1 LLQNMQR
8 MKAFIHQQVN
18 WPNFTW
24 KNDEIVN
31 LLSEARNL
39 QGRLIGK
46 MESLGFD
53 LRNEA
58 LLDTLTLDVL
68 KSSEIE
74 GEYLNP
80 DQVRSSIARRL
91 GMEIAGSVESDR
103 NVDGVVE
110 MMLDATQN
118 CFKPLTA
125 ERLFDWHA
133 ALFPTGRSGMYK
145 ITVADWRK
153 DTTGPMQ
160 VVSGALGK
168 EKVHFQAPDSI
179 LVEKEMN
186 QFLDWFNNNS
196 KIDLV
201 IKAAIAHL
209 WFVTIHPFEDGNG
222 RITRALTDMLLAQS
236 DKSNQRFYS
245 MSAQIRIERKEYYE
259 ILEKTQKGN
268 LDITEWIQWFLN
280 CLINALKSTDSLLIR
295 VLFKADFWTKHAGV
309 LINERQKKLLNK
321 LLDGFDGKLT
331 SSKWA
336 KIAKCSK
343 DTAIRDINDLIDK
356 NILQK
361 EAAGGR
367 STNYELKI
375 PVPLFPVPLFLCSS
389 VLLFF
394 ILPLYPVLP
403 LGQLKIGIPETKQ
416 PLQSFR
422 KDQVAFPGFKVV
434 AYLNRPFWVGHGA
447 AKLLQV
453 SGMG

>member
-1 LLQNMQR
+1 
-8 MKAFIHQQVN
+8 MKAFIYQKDN

-24 KNDEIVN
+24 KAEHIVN
-31 LLSEARNL
+31 LLSEARHL

-46 MESLGFD
+46 MELLGFD

-74 GEYLNP
+74 GAILNP

-91 GMEIAGSVESDR
+91 GMEIAGSVDSDR

-110 MMLDATQN
+110 MLLDATQN
-118 CFKPLTA
+118 CFIPLTA
-125 ERLFDWHA
+125 GRLFNWHA

-145 ITVADWRK
+145 ITVADGRK

-160 VVSGALGK
+160 VVSGAMGK
-168 EKVHFQAPDSI
+168 EKVHFQAPDSE
-179 LVEKEMN
+179 LVENEMFL
-186 QFLDWFNNNS
+186 FLDWFNNYD

-222 RITRALTDMLLAQS
+222 RITRALSDMILARA

-245 MSAQIRIERKEYYE
+245 MSAQIRNERKGYYD

-268 LDITEWIQWFLN
+268 LDITEWITWFLQ
-280 CLINALKSTDSLLIR
+280 CLINALRSTDSILR
-295 VLFKADFWTKHAGV
+295 QVLFKADFWNKHSKTI
-309 LINERQKKLLNK
+309 INERQRKLINK
-321 LLDGFDGKLT
+321 LLDEFDGKLT

-343 DTAIRDINDLIDK
+343 DTAIRDINDLINK
-356 NILQK
+356 NILRK

-367 STNYELKI
+367 STHYELMK
-375 PVPLFPVPLFLCSS
+375 
-389 VLLFF
+389 
-394 ILPLYPVLP
+394 
-403 LGQLKIGIPETKQ
+403 
-416 PLQSFR
+416 
-422 KDQVAFPGFKVV
+422 
-434 AYLNRPFWVGHGA
+434 
-447 AKLLQV
+447 
-453 SGMG
+453 

>member
-1 LLQNMQR
+1 
-8 MKAFIHQQVN
+8 MKVFIHQLDN

-24 KNDEIVN
+24 RNDDLLN

-39 QGRLIGK
+39 QGRLMGK

-103 NVDGVVE
+103 NIDGVVE
-110 MMLDATQN
+110 MMLDANQN

-125 ERLFDWHA
+125 DRLIDWHA

-160 VVSGALGK
+160 VVSGAMGK
-168 EKVHFQAPDSI
+168 EKVHFQAPDSVLI
-179 LVEKEMN
+179 EKEMN
-186 QFLDWFNNNS
+186 LFLDWFNNNLET
-196 KIDLV
+196 DLV
-201 IKAAIAHL
+201 LKAAIAHL

-245 MSAQIRIERKEYYE
+245 LSAQIRIERKEYYE
-259 ILEKTQKGN
+259 ILEKTQKGK
-268 LDITEWIQWFLN
+268 LDISEWIKWFLN
-280 CLINALKSTDSLLIR
+280 CLINSLKSTDFLLVS
-295 VLFKADFWTKHAGV
+295 VLNKADFWTKQSKT

-356 NILQK
+356 DILQK
-361 EAAGGR
+361 ESAGGR
-367 STNYELKI
+367 STNYELK
-375 PVPLFPVPLFLCSS
+375 
-389 VLLFF
+389 
-394 ILPLYPVLP
+394 
-403 LGQLKIGIPETKQ
+403 
-416 PLQSFR
+416 
-422 KDQVAFPGFKVV
+422 
-434 AYLNRPFWVGHGA
+434 
-447 AKLLQV
+447 
-453 SGMG
+453 

>member
-1 LLQNMQR
+1 
-8 MKAFIHQQVN
+8 MKAFIHQKEN
-18 WPNFTW
+18 WPELTW
-24 KNDEIVN
+24 NSNVFLG

-46 MESLGFD
+46 METLGFD

-74 GEYLNP
+74 GEFLNP

-91 GMEIAGSVESDR
+91 GMEIAGAVESDR

-110 MMLDATQN
+110 MMLDATQK
-118 CFKPLTA
+118 CFEPLTA
-125 ERLFDWHA
+125 GRLFDWHA

-160 VVSGALGK
+160 VVSGAMGK
-168 EKVHFQAPDSI
+168 EKVHFQAPDSE
-179 LVEKEMN
+179 LPEKEMTR
-186 QFLDWFNNNS
+186 FIDWFNKS
-196 KIDLV
+196 EIDLV

-222 RITRALTDMLLAQS
+222 RITRALTDMLLARS

-245 MSAQIRIERKEYYE
+245 MSAQIRIERKQYYE
-259 ILEKTQKGN
+259 ILEKIQKGDLN
-268 LDITEWIQWFLN
+268 ITEWIVWFLN
-280 CLINALKSTDSLLIR
+280 CLINALKSTDSVLAR
-295 VLFKADFWTKHAGV
+295 VFFKAEFWKKHIETA
-309 LINERQKKLLNK
+309 LNDRQRKLLNK
-321 LLDGFDGKLT
+321 FMDGFDGKLT

-343 DTAIRDINDLIDK
+343 DSAVRDINDLIEK
-356 NILQK
+356 GILQK

-367 STNYELKI
+367 GTNYEL
-375 PVPLFPVPLFLCSS
+375 
-389 VLLFF
+389 
-394 ILPLYPVLP
+394 
-403 LGQLKIGIPETKQ
+403 T
-416 PLQSFR
+416 
-422 KDQVAFPGFKVV
+422 
-434 AYLNRPFWVGHGA
+434 
-447 AKLLQV
+447 
-453 SGMG
+453 GMPAGNTLIKH

>member
-1 LLQNMQR
+1 MSV
-8 MKAFIHQQVN
+8 FIHQNEN

-24 KNDEIVN
+24 NNDEIVN

-91 GMEIAGSVESDR
+91 GMEIAGSVDSDR

-110 MMLDATQN
+110 MMLDATHD

-145 ITVADWRK
+145 ITVANWRK

-160 VVSGALGK
+160 VVSGAMGR
-168 EKVHFQAPDSI
+168 EKVHFQAPDSSLI
-179 LVEKEMN
+179 EKEMH
-186 QFLDWFNNNS
+186 QFLDWFNNNT

-201 IKAAIAHL
+201 VKAAIAHL

-236 DKSNQRFYS
+236 DSSNQRFYS
-245 MSAQIRIERKEYYE
+245 MSAQIRIERTQYYE

-268 LDITEWIQWFLN
+268 LAITEWIKWFLN
-280 CLINALKSTDSLLIR
+280 CLIQALKSTDSVLIR
-295 VLFKADFWTKHAGV
+295 VLYKADFWTKYSNT
-309 LINERQKKLLNK
+309 LMNERQKKLLNR

-343 DTAIRDINDLIDK
+343 DTAIRDINDLINKD
-356 NILQK
+356 ILQK

-367 STNYELKI
+367 STSYELK
-375 PVPLFPVPLFLCSS
+375 
-389 VLLFF
+389 
-394 ILPLYPVLP
+394 
-403 LGQLKIGIPETKQ
+403 K
-416 PLQSFR
+416 
-422 KDQVAFPGFKVV
+422 
-434 AYLNRPFWVGHGA
+434 
-447 AKLLQV
+447 
-453 SGMG
+453 

>member
-1 LLQNMQR
+1 
-8 MKAFIHQQVN
+8 MKQMSTYIYQKEN
-18 WPNFTW
+18 WPNFIW
-24 KNDEIVN
+24 ENDKILI

-80 DQVRSSIARRL
+80 DQVRSSIARKL

-118 CFKPLTA
+118 CYSPLTS
-125 ERLFDWHA
+125 ERLFDWHS
-133 ALFPTGRSGMYK
+133 ALFPTGRTGMYK
-145 ITVADWRK
+145 ITVGDWRK
-153 DTTGPMQ
+153 DTTGQMQ

-186 QFLDWFNNNS
+186 QFLDWFNHNIE
-196 KIDLV
+196 IDLV

-245 MSAQIRIERKEYYE
+245 MSAQIRIERKGYYDM
-259 ILEKTQKGN
+259 LEKTQKGS
-268 LDITEWIQWFLN
+268 LDITEWIKWFLK
-280 CLINALKSTDSLLIR
+280 CLINSLYSTDSVFSK
-295 VLFKADFWTKHAGV
+295 VLNKAEFWYNHSNTV
-309 LINERQKKLLNK
+309 LNERQKKLLNK

-367 STNYELKI
+367 STNYELM
-375 PVPLFPVPLFLCSS
+375 
-389 VLLFF
+389 
-394 ILPLYPVLP
+394 
-403 LGQLKIGIPETKQ
+403 Q
-416 PLQSFR
+416 
-422 KDQVAFPGFKVV
+422 
-434 AYLNRPFWVGHGA
+434 
-447 AKLLQV
+447 
-453 SGMG
+453 